1 MAAEML
7 GPFKLSGAIFAVILI
22 DDEIQVR
29 LLKDPT
35 NSLWETVLSP
45 TTEATPTHLCQIDQD
60 EEETISIYYHTMDGV
75 VHKTMFHGL
84 Q

>member
-1 MAAEML
+1 MAVEML
-7 GPFKLSGAIFAVILI
+7 GPFKLSGATFAVILI
-22 DDEIQVR
+22 NDEIQVK

-35 NSLWETVLSP
+35 NSIWETVLSP

-60 EEETISIYYHTMDGV
+60 EEDSISIYYHTMDGV
-75 VHKTMFHGL
+75 VHITRFNGL